1 MIFVTH
7 SMFESVFLSDRIV
20 VMAAR
25 PGRVI
30 REVTVPAPYPR
41 DEDFR
46 TSADY
51 AALCREASGAL
62 HEAMG
67 EPA

>member
-1 MIFVTH
+1 
-7 SMFESVFLSDRIV
+7 

-30 REVTVPAPYPR
+30 REVTVSAPYPR
-41 DEDFR
+41 DEEFR

-51 AALCREASGAL
+51 AALCREASAAL

-67 EPA
+67 EHA

>member
-1 MIFVTH
+1 M
-7 SMFESVFLSDRIV
+7 
-20 VMAAR
+20 
-25 PGRVI
+25 I

-46 TSADY
+46 TSAAY
-51 AALCREASGAL
+51 AALCREASAAL